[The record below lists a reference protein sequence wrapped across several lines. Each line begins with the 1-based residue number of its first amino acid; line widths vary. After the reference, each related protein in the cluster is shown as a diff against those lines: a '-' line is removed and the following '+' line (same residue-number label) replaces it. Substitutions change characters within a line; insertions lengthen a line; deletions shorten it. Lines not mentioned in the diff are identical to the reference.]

1 MADRGSSAV
10 RLIFLTC
17 LLVLVGCDRAETEV
31 QPTIPV
37 GPQEGLRAPPIE
49 GTAATGEALAP
60 LQARTSPTVLVFY
73 RSAGCGLCRVH
84 LREIQS
90 NIAGYMEQGAS
101 LVGVTLD
108 PPPRSEE
115 LVAELGLS
123 FPILSVDS
131 ATFSDWEVLNSEQ
144 GVTLPATYIVDR
156 NGVIR
161 FRHVGR
167 NAADRA
173 SAAGVM
179 TVLQSISQAE

>member
-1 MADRGSSAV
+1 MADGGAGAM
-10 RLIFLTC
+10 RLI
-17 LLVLVGCDRAETEV
+17 LLVCVLVVAGCDRAETEV

-37 GPQEGLRAPPIE
+37 GPHEGLRAPPIE
-49 GTAATGEALAP
+49 GAAATGEPLAP
-60 LQARTSPTVLVFY
+60 LQASTSPTVLVFY

-84 LREIQS
+84 LGEIQS
-90 NIAGYMEQGAS
+90 NIEGYRQQGAS
-101 LVGVTLD
+101 VVGVTLD
-108 PPPRSEE
+108 LPPRSEG

-123 FPILSVDS
+123 FPLLSVDS
-131 ATFSDWEVLNSEQ
+131 ATFSEWEVLNPEQ

-156 NGVIR
+156 DGVIR

-173 SAAGVM
+173 SAAAVM